1 MDIIM
6 KWNDLP
12 EANAKKYLETKFD
25 STWEKVDV
33 NGQGFIDVTEA
44 FQFERQLMGTFTSL
58 TDGFDADA
66 GPAAESKIDLELE
79 ALI

>member
-1 MDIIM
+1 M
-6 KWNDLP
+6 
-12 EANAKKYLETKFD
+12 
-25 STWEKVDV
+25 
-33 NGQGFIDVTEA
+33 TEA